1 VATSVLA
8 SKGKRRV
15 PRLLREVN
23 GEPVVVPE
31 LEPLQAEQQNWD
43 SIYEGMLEVVHGERG
58 TANYL
63 AKGIEYRMAGKTGTA
78 QVIGIAQNAVYNE
91 EEVNERHRHHGLFI
105 AFAPAEA
112 PTIAVA
118 IIVENGGGSSAATP
132 IARKVIDTWLFGSS
146 QYKDPA

>member
-1 VATSVLA
+1 MLATPMQLAVATSVLA

-58 TANYL
+58 TAKYL
-63 AKGIEYRMAGKTGTA
+63 AKGNRVSDGGKD
-78 QVIGIAQNAVYNE
+78 
-91 EEVNERHRHHGLFI
+91 RHRAGHRYS
-105 AFAPAEA
+105 AERG
-112 PTIAVA
+112 V
-118 IIVENGGGSSAATP
+118 
-132 IARKVIDTWLFGSS
+132 
-146 QYKDPA
+146 